1 MSSPESSTTALSE
14 IDSLELA
21 ILTELCSPEA
31 VDAFEMMHAN
41 VRPTNAARF
50 ADLLSIISG
59 LSDPNFAV
67 DAPLNLLGLVP
78 ATVIRV
84 NDWTRVRTPDQ
95 MGRVGPRPVWAGP
108 SGLELE
114 RFDSFV
120 GAVLAE

>member
-50 ADLLSIISG
+50 ADLLSIING

-84 NDWTRVRTPDQ
+84 NELDEGPDPRP
-95 MGRVGPRPVWAGP
+95 GRVGPRPVWAGP
-108 SGLELE
+108 SG
-114 RFDSFV
+114 V
-120 GAVLAE
+120 GGAVRPRA

>member
-50 ADLLSIISG
+50 ADLLSIING

-84 NDWTRVRTPDQ
+84 NELDEGPD
-95 MGRVGPRPVWAGP
+95 PRPDGTGWAPPGV
-108 SGLELE
+108 G
-114 RFDSFV
+114 
-120 GAVLAE
+120 GAVRPRA